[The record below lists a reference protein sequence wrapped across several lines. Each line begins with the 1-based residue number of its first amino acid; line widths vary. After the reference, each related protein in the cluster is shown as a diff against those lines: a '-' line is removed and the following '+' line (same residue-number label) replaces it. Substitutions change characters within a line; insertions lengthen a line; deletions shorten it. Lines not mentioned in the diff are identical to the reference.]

1 MDEHLRALNRAAMP
15 CFARYPTLA
24 SVFIERGKIWFGTA
38 IAPVVGGRRT
48 GNVFRTRKMLKLA
61 RAAIGILTLT
71 CGSALTQELSPNG
84 VKTLAPTGAIKSTG
98 TWNLG
103 TRAGDF
109 IYVAGMRG
117 IDPKTDTLVQGEEAR
132 VRQAFLNMKLVA
144 ESEGATLRD
153 AVRLVVYVT
162 DMFRYRPIVNK
173 IQTELWGQGPYP
185 PRTIVEVDR
194 LNQDDIVEI
203 EGTFY
208 SKMTGL
214 TADQKEVLFR
224 EFMQWRARQKPGR

>member
-1 MDEHLRALNRAAMP
+1 MSKLV
-15 CFARYPTLA
+15 LA
-24 SVFIERGKIWFGTA
+24 G
-38 IAPVVGGRRT
+38 
-48 GNVFRTRKMLKLA
+48 
-61 RAAIGILTLT
+61 IGIL
-71 CGSALTQELSPNG
+71 ALMSVPTMAQQISPNG
-84 VKTLAPTGAIKSTG
+84 VKTLAPPGAIKSTG

-132 VRQAFLNMKLVA
+132 VRQAFMNMKLIA

-153 AVRLVVYVT
+153 ATRLVVYVT
-162 DMFRYRPIVNK
+162 DMFRFRPIVNK

-185 PRTIVEVDR
+185 PRTIIEVHR

-203 EGTFY
+203 EGTFFAPAGA
-208 SKMTGL
+208 SHSGRVEATP
-214 TADQKEVLFR
+214 
-224 EFMQWRARQKPGR
+224 PGATVNR